1 MEPDG
6 VSDGG
11 RRPRRLNVHCITS
24 SHELT
29 STVDM
34 AVDAKQKVVDHTT
47 AVTCPAVVVSHTSV
61 TSVSKQAVFHVPL
74 NTHGGTRTTPVATVS
89 KVK

>member
-6 VSDGG
+6 VSDSG
-11 RRPRRLNVHCITS
+11 RRPRRLNEHCITS
-24 SHELT
+24 SHEMT

-34 AVDAKQKVVDHTT
+34 AVDAKQKVVNYTT
-47 AVTCPAVVVSHTSV
+47 SVTCPAVVVSHTSV

-74 NTHGGTRTTPVATVS
+74 NIHSGTKNHARGHCQ
-89 KVK
+89 